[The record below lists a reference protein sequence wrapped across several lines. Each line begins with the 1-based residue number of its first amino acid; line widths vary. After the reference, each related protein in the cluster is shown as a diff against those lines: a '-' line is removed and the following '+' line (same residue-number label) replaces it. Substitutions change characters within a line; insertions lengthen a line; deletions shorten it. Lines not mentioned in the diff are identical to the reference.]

1 VFLFKWEP
9 STEHRDF
16 LSDPQPNVFFAK
28 QIINNACAT
37 QAILSIL
44 LNVQGLDLGQ
54 ELNGFKEFARDLPFD
69 VRGLAL
75 ANSDVIRTVHNS
87 FGHPEPF
94 EIEQSKD
101 KSDEGE
107 AFHFI
112 AYVPVNGHLYELDGL
127 QQGPIVLCK
136 LFFISQTK

>member
-1 VFLFKWEP
+1 MLP
-9 STEHRDF
+9 
-16 LSDPQPNVFFAK
+16 DPQPEVFFAK

-44 LNVQGLDLGQ
+44 LNVQGLELGQ
-54 ELNGFKEFARDLPFD
+54 ELVGFKEFAKELPFD

-75 ANSDVIRTVHNS
+75 ANSNVIRTVHNS

-94 EIEQSKD
+94 EIEQSKA

-107 AFHFI
+107 DAFHFI
-112 AYVPVNGHLYELDGL
+112 AYVPVNGKLFELDGL
-127 QQGPIVLCK
+127 QPGPIVLCK
-136 LFFISQTK
+136 